1 MPTEIKAA
9 FIGFCGTIIAA
20 VIAFVSVIITL
31 KCKKRMKLSTEQS
44 FARFLTQKD
53 CLKEIIANVESIS
66 AYTVNSHEI
75 YNKLNTIFEQNPMIA
90 IERVTLL
97 VRKKADEKSKDIDLL
112 NQNIELWK
120 VLVQKQKIK
129 NLTIIAYDHDP
140 DHYYTLRLNLSRAFS
155 PWCSLILNALTYWDC
170 NSFFNVKLQ
179 EDHNGADC
187 HCDPLC
193 FTFDLISEIPCGNP
207 P

>member
-1 MPTEIKAA
+1 MW
-9 FIGFCGTIIAA
+9 IAVPVHTVHTVIDGNKVDA
-20 VIAFVSVIITL
+20 VLWKQHFRIHSDLQIVTPEPAHILNDNALDLARLDVGKHPLESGPVEVGSRISVVLVVVADGGIAVFPAIL
-31 KCKKRMKLSTEQS
+31 
-44 FARFLTQKD
+44 F
-53 CLKEIIANVESIS
+53 
-66 AYTVNSHEI
+66 
-75 YNKLNTIFEQNPMIA
+75 QNP
-90 IERVTLL
+90 L
-97 VRKKADEKSKDIDLL
+97 
-112 NQNIELWK
+112 
-120 VLVQKQKIK
+120 
-129 NLTIIAYDHDP
+129 
-140 DHYYTLRLNLSRAFS
+140 LRLNLSRAFS

>member
-66 AYTVNSHEI
+66 AYTIILRRFQIGS
-75 YNKLNTIFEQNPMIA
+75 TICKNF
-90 IERVTLL
+90 L
-97 VRKKADEKSKDIDLL
+97 
-112 NQNIELWK
+112 K
-120 VLVQKQKIK
+120 VMQI
-129 NLTIIAYDHDP
+129 N
-140 DHYYTLRLNLSRAFS
+140 
-155 PWCSLILNALTYWDC
+155 
-170 NSFFNVKLQ
+170 
-179 EDHNGADC
+179 
-187 HCDPLC
+187 
-193 FTFDLISEIPCGNP
+193 
-207 P
+207 